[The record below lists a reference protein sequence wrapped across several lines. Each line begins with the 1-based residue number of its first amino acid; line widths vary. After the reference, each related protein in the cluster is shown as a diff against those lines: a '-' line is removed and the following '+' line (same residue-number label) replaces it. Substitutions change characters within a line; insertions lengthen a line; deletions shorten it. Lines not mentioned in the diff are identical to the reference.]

1 MAEATHGCG
10 AGGEGRCVAAEVL
23 RVGVGGGRARWPVEG
38 RRGQLS
44 GAPRA
49 EGGDGDDPRGFM
61 AKRARGPTRPALDGQ
76 KIACTPIWP
85 AWAHEGARVS
95 DWGVL
100 GAAYFEKWPRA
111 GEAWQP
117 IVQALLGIRDEP
129 LRHHRSGVRA
139 GPTLPLIPVGW
150 GGRAPLPK
158 ITRAI
163 VADIRRQEK
172 LRPSPMRVEPSR

>member
-61 AKRARGPTRPALDGQ
+61 AKRARGPTRPALDGPDSV
-76 KIACTPIWP
+76 KKNF
-85 AWAHEGARVS
+85 
-95 DWGVL
+95 D
-100 GAAYFEKWPRA
+100 
-111 GEAWQP
+111 
-117 IVQALLGIRDEP
+117 
-129 LRHHRSGVRA
+129 HHRCAWSQVVDYLLQPKRFRCLEGRCGASIGVACQDASLVGTHASGGQSRISSRRRA
-139 GPTLPLIPVGW
+139 WSEERSQAPV
-150 GGRAPLPK
+150 
-158 ITRAI
+158 
-163 VADIRRQEK
+163 
-172 LRPSPMRVEPSR
+172 S